1 VPLQGIPLS
10 KQVLFRKRDTMSAPL
25 KKFQHFW
32 WKIGQAVFPRLASN
46 EQSLYQKLNII
57 FGFFFLIPTFGLLYF
72 LITYDLLSDQYIPHF
87 FALFLLCSLFGFVT
101 LRLVFEKIA
110 NMSNQFTQTLQKE
123 FESNGIKKGADE
135 VENISKSF
143 TLFEKQLTQ
152 TCSQLE
158 KKASEISI
166 LKELSDLCYVTF
178 DPEELLYV
186 TLERGLR
193 IANADIGSIL
203 ILENSP
209 HKNFVVKASI
219 GLGEHLSIGDMID
232 FQTSIAKYAVI
243 NKAPF
248 VVENIE
254 KDTRLGRLNKSQ
266 YGSKSFVCMPI
277 KTIRDIIG
285 VMTLSRKSDN
295 RIFTAEEIEGL
306 IPLVSNAAFTY
317 ENLRLLKEI
326 ESSTQI
332 ANTIGSLINTVNS
345 SMRGIELYQTLLKDI
360 LKILPLQGAVLM
372 TNDAA
377 DGNTISIV
385 DFFSR
390 NKTDIQRGQI
400 YTCKDSILERLFI
413 QGDSTLMENLQEE
426 LKTPVEQTLFLSH
439 GGNAG
444 VIHPLMNSGK
454 LMGCFAFIFKTRKDV
469 LEYRELTRKISNL
482 FALAMEKTTLSLSA
496 RQRASE
502 LATIKQIGSVLA
514 SSTFDIE
521 QVLAFT
527 MDMIRVAMKVE
538 AGSLLLIE
546 DEQLKVKTAFNMNLK
561 KTTAFTVKLGQGI
574 AGYVAAKGDCVIE
587 NDVQHSHMFFSA
599 IDNATGFTTN
609 SALCVPMI
617 SQGRVIGVIEVLNKT
632 NGNFMADDQ
641 QLLQAIASSVS
652 IAIENSRL
660 YKKTVLNEEKE
671 RGIRQIFQ
679 KFVPEEIVNRIV
691 HGGANEQHLME
702 EFKTITILNIDLRNF
717 SKLANTIGPQ
727 KTVFVLNYFFSVMGE
742 IIFSHHGIVDKYL
755 GDGFLALFGAPLAT
769 ISDADNAVSAA
780 LEMKAALD
788 DINAYL
794 KEKIDVKIDITLSMG
809 ISIHTGEVVVG
820 NIGFDKKMDYTVI
833 GDAVNSVFGIQDLTK
848 KKPDSILISEKTMK
862 AMRSSVKVN
871 EIDVPLETPK
881 VGGIRVFELLSL
893 ASPQGNPS
901 PGKIKLKP
909 SLATTT
915 QEVSLLLKD
924 FPPVK

>member
-1 VPLQGIPLS
+1 
-10 KQVLFRKRDTMSAPL
+10 MSEPL
-25 KKFQHFW
+25 KKFQRFL
-32 WKIGQAVFPRLASN
+32 KKVGQIILPRLAPN
-46 EQSLYQKLNII
+46 DQSLYQKLNII
-57 FGFFFLIPTFGLLYF
+57 FGFFFLVPTFGLLYF
-72 LITYDLLSDQYIPHF
+72 LITYNLLSDKYIPHF
-87 FALFLLCSLFGFVT
+87 FGLFLLCSLGGFIT
-101 LRLVFEKIA
+101 LRMVFEKIA
-110 NMSNQFTQTLQKE
+110 AMSNNFTRTLQKE
-123 FESNGIKKGADE
+123 FESNGIRKGADE

-143 TLFEKQLTQ
+143 TLFEKQLTR
-152 TCSQLE
+152 TFSQLE
-158 KKASEISI
+158 KKVSEIAI

-186 TLERGLR
+186 TLERGLK

-203 ILENSP
+203 ILEDTTP
-209 HKNFVVKASI
+209 KHFVVKASI
-219 GLGEHLSIGDMID
+219 GLGEHLSIGDTVD
-232 FQTSIAKYAVI
+232 FHSSIAKYAVI

-295 RIFTAEEIEGL
+295 MIFTSEEVEGL

-326 ESSTQI
+326 ERSTRTEN
-332 ANTIGSLINTVNS
+332 AMGHLINTVNS
-345 SMRGIELYQTLLKDI
+345 SMRDIELYQTLLKDI
-360 LKILPLQGAVLM
+360 HIIVPLQGAVLM
-372 TNDAA
+372 ANDMT

-390 NKTDIQRGQI
+390 KKTDIQRGQI
-400 YTCKDSILERLFI
+400 YSCKESILERLFI

-426 LKTPVEQTLFLSH
+426 LTSPVEKTLFLCH
-439 GGNAG
+439 GGTSG
-444 VIHPLMNSGK
+444 IIHPLMNSGK
-454 LMGCFAFIFKTRKDV
+454 LIGCFAFIFKTREDA
-469 LEYRELTRKISNL
+469 LQYRDLTRKIANL
-482 FALAMEKTTLSLSA
+482 FALAMEKTTLSMSA

-521 QVLAFT
+521 QVLSFT

-546 DEQLKVKTAFNMNLK
+546 EGQLKVKTAFNVSLE
-561 KTTAFTVKLGQGI
+561 KTANFTIKLGQGI

-587 NDVQHSHMFFSA
+587 NDVQRSNMFFSA
-599 IDNATGFTTN
+599 IDDATGFITK

-617 SQGRVIGVIEVLNKT
+617 SQGKVIGVIEVLNKT

-660 YKKTVLNEEKE
+660 YKETLFIAEQE

-679 KFVPEEIVNRIV
+679 KFVPKEVVNRIV
-691 HGGANEQHLME
+691 HGGSNEQHLME

-727 KTVFVLNYFFSVMGE
+727 KTVFVLNHFFSVMGE
-742 IIFSHHGIVDKYL
+742 IIFSHQGIVDKYL

-780 LEMKAALD
+780 LEMKRALGD
-788 DINAYL
+788 VNAYL
-794 KEKIDVKIDITLSMG
+794 KEKIDIAIDITLSMG

-833 GDAVNSVFGIQDLTK
+833 GDAVNSVFGIQELTK
-848 KKPDSILISEKTMK
+848 KIPDSILISEKTMK
-862 AMRSSVKVN
+862 AMRNSVKVN
-871 EIDVPLETPK
+871 EVKFPQNAPK

-893 ASPQGNPS
+893 TRPERIFPPGLIKPQ
-901 PGKIKLKP
+901 P
-909 SLATTT
+909 SLATTN
-915 QEVSLLLKD
+915 QEFSLLLKD
-924 FPPVK
+924 FPPAE